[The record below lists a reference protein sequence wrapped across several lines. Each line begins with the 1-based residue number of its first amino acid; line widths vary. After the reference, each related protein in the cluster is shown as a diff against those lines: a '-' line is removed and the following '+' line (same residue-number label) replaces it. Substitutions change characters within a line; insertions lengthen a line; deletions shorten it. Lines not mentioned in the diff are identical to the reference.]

1 MSSFI
6 TVYNIQ
12 KTFIENGRRK
22 TPALADIDLIIE
34 EGEFFVFVGPSGS
47 GKSTLL
53 RIMSGLDH
61 EYNGELH
68 YADDLKRPEMS
79 FVFQQF
85 ALFPWLTVEENIGFG
100 LYAQQILEKDRRE
113 IVTRELKEFGLEKFA
128 RNYPRDLSGGMKQRV
143 GIARALATSPR
154 VIFMDE
160 PFSELDSFTADEL
173 QKELLTIWHERKM
186 TIIMVTHIVEEAI
199 LLADRIAV
207 LTPRPGRIEKI
218 IKNYLPRPRVERS
231 ADFYDLEDKITKIIR
246 P

>member
-1 MSSFI
+1 MNPLI
-6 TVYNIQ
+6 TVHNIQ
-12 KTFIENGRRK
+12 KTFVENGNRK
-22 TPALADIDLIIE
+22 TPALADIDLDIE

-53 RIMSGLDH
+53 RIMSGLDR
-61 EYNGELH
+61 EYNGELQ
-68 YADDLKRPEMS
+68 YADDLKRSQMS

-100 LYAQQILEKDRRE
+100 LYARRILEKDRRE

-128 RNYPRDLSGGMKQRV
+128 HNYPRDLSGGMKQRV
-143 GIARALATSPR
+143 GIARALATSPC

-173 QKELLTIWHERKM
+173 RKELLTIWHERKM

-199 LLADRIAV
+199 LLGDRIAI

-218 IKNYLPRPRVERS
+218 IKNDLPRPRIERS
-231 ADFYDLEDKITKIIR
+231 QGFYDLEDKITKIIR